1 MLSAEQMAAIMQR
14 YRDSVIAERE
24 RCDAIRAG
32 KIKPLTVVNNNW
44 NISDRH

>member
-1 MLSAEQMAAIMQR
+1 MLSAEQMAEIMQR
-14 YRDSVIAERE
+14 YRDRVIAERE

-32 KIKPLTVVNNNW
+32 KIKPPAVVDTNW